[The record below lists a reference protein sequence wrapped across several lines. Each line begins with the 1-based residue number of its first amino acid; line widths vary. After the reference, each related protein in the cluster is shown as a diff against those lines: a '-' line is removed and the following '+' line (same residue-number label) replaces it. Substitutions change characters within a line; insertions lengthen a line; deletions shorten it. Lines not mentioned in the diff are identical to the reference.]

1 MMDIG
6 PIQLIAFAFER
17 TDRFKGEIIKE
28 LNDLRKRGVIRVL
41 DLLFVMK
48 DEQGNVM
55 SFQDSQLSAE
65 EEREMGN
72 VLTAL
77 LGLDGGATA
86 EGQAASEALAMAEA
100 EYGLTMGDIQALAD
114 QIEPGQ
120 AAAMLLVE
128 HGWATGFRDALL
140 DAGGRM
146 VAQGFLTPQ
155 VIMMVGREI
164 QAVAEAEAAIEMA
177 HAVKG
182 AAILDALATMVE
194 AEAVKEA
201 AIEEAVETV
210 VAAELVKTAAVAD
223 AVRTLIVAGMIEE
236 AAAEEAVATLL
247 AAGLLEAAAVE
258 HAEGVIAQAEAVAAA
273 AGTKDDDSTSMGE
286 PA

>member
-1 MMDIG
+1 MEIG
-6 PIQLIAFAFER
+6 PIQLIAFAFDR
-17 TDRFKGEIIKE
+17 TDRFKGDVIKE

-48 DEQGNVM
+48 DGEGNIM
-55 SFQDSQLSAE
+55 SYQDSQLTAE

-86 EGQAASEALAMAEA
+86 EGEAAAEALAIAEA
-100 EYGLTMGDIQALAD
+100 EFGLTIGDIQSLAD
-114 QIEPGQ
+114 RIEPGQ

-128 HGWATGFRDALL
+128 HGWAIGFRDALK

-155 VIMMVGREI
+155 VIMMVGQEV

-182 AAILDALATMVE
+182 AAILDALITVAE

-201 AIEEAVETV
+201 AIEDALETV
-210 VAAELVKTAAVAD
+210 AVAEIVKTAAVAD

-236 AAAEEAVATLL
+236 AATEQAIATLL

-258 HAEGVIAQAEAVAAA
+258 EAEDVVAQAEAVAAA
-273 AGTKDDDSTSMGE
+273 ASAKGGDSASVGE

>member
-1 MMDIG
+1 MEIG

-17 TDRFKGEIIKE
+17 TDRFKGDIIKE
-28 LNDLRKRGVIRVL
+28 LNDLRTRGVVRVL

-48 DEQGNVM
+48 DEQGNIM
-55 SFQDSQLSAE
+55 SYQDSQLTAE
-65 EEREMGN
+65 EEREMGD
-72 VLTAL
+72 VLTTL
-77 LGLDGGATA
+77 LGLDGGATPEGEAAA
-86 EGQAASEALAMAEA
+86 ESLAMAEA
-100 EYGLTMGDIQALAD
+100 EYGLTMGDIETLAD

-120 AAAMLLVE
+120 AAAVLLVE
-128 HGWATGFRDALL
+128 HVWAIDFRDALQ
-140 DAGGRM
+140 DAGGQM

-182 AAILDALATMVE
+182 AAILDALVTVAE

-210 VAAELVKTAAVAD
+210 VTAELVKTAAVAE
-223 AVRTLIVAGMIEE
+223 AVRTLIIAGMIEE
-236 AAAEEAVATLL
+236 AATEEAIATLL

-258 HAEGVIAQAEAVAAA
+258 EAEDVVAQAEAVAAA
-273 AGTKDDDSTSMGE
+273 ASAKGGDSAAVGE
-286 PA
+286 SA